1 MRNGHPPSLR
11 GILGSLHLKLT
22 IETDYV
28 HDPSHLELQVLPR
41 PRDVS
46 DLQVLGMMVG
56 IEGSVWG

>member
-28 HDPSHLELQVLPR
+28 HDPSHLELQVLPQI
-41 PRDVS
+41 PV
-46 DLQVLGMMVG
+46 
-56 IEGSVWG
+56 I